1 MNVFSKKLLSLF
13 LIVLF
18 YAHSNAV
25 FAWGKTAHRVVG
37 EVATQYLTPQ
47 VLKSVN
53 ELLDNQSLAF
63 ISTYPDE
70 LKSDS
75 HFDEYKIW
83 HYVNIPLDKEYE
95 DITPDSRGN
104 IVQAIEKCI
113 KILGDKG
120 KTKEERVFHLKF
132 LVHLIGDLHQPLH
145 TGRVEDYGGHKIT
158 VYWFDKETNL
168 HTLWD
173 SDMIDYY
180 QMSYMELARNLPTIS
195 DARIQEIQHSSV
207 LDWTRE
213 SHQAAR
219 KIYESVESDAKL
231 GYEYHYSHFDFVR
244 MQLLKAGLRL
254 AHILNSTLSATD

>member
-1 MNVFSKKLLSLF
+1 MNLFSKKLLPLF
-13 LIVLF
+13 LTVFF
-18 YAHSNAV
+18 YFPSNAV

-37 EVATQYLTPQ
+37 EVATHYLTPQ
-47 VLKSVN
+47 VLQSVN

-63 ISTYPDE
+63 VSTYPDE

-75 HFDEYKIW
+75 HFDKYKPW

-95 DITPDSRGN
+95 DITTDSRGN

-113 KILGDKG
+113 KILGDKE
-120 KTKEERVFHLKF
+120 KTKEERAFHLKF

-180 QMSYMELARNLPTIS
+180 QMSYVELARNLPSLSVT
-195 DARIQEIQHSSV
+195 DIQEIRQSSV
-207 LDWTRE
+207 ADWTRE

-219 KIYESVESDAKL
+219 KIYESAESDAKL
-231 GYEYHYSHFDFVR
+231 GYEYHYTHFDFVR
-244 MQLLKAGLRL
+244 MQLLKAGVRL
-254 AHILNSTLSATD
+254 AHILNSTLSVTN